1 MFIKLVMPSNYLIL
15 CHPRLLLPSIFPSI
29 RVFFNESVLHIRWQ
43 SIGASASA
51 SVLPMNIQDWF
62 PLGLLGWVSLQSMG
76 LLRLLKHH
84 RSKASILWHSVF
96 FMVQLSHPYM
106 ATGKTITLTTW
117 TFVGKVVSLG
127 LYLTPYVFNICF
139 MVLFSVKKSSLS
151 KTLHIRF
158 SVISQEFWHIW
169 MFSSTLHRTESHNAE
184 NTVDF
189 GSTSSEA
196 SVGGKIFSYTGSSPN

>member
-1 MFIKLVMPSNYLIL
+1 MSQLFISGG
-15 CHPRLLLPSIFPSI
+15 
-29 RVFFNESVLHIRWQ
+29 Q
-43 SIGASASA
+43 SFGASALA
-51 SVLPMNIQDWF
+51 SVLPINIQDRF
-62 PLGLLGWVSLQSMG
+62 SLGLTFFRIDLFDLLAVQGTLKSLLQ
-76 LLRLLKHH
+76 HH
-84 RSKASILWHSVF
+84 SSKASILWRSAF
-96 FMVQLSHPYM
+96 FMIQLLHPYM

-117 TFVGKVVSLG
+117 TFVGKVMSLG